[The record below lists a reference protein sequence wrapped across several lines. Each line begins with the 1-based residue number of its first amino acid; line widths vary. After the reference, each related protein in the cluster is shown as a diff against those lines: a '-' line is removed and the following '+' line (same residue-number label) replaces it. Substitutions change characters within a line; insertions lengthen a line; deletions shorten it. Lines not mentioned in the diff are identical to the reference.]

1 MARTPDPDLEDRIL
15 DAARRLW
22 KKGEGGES
30 LTMRAVARAAGTN
43 TPAVYRRFNRREE
56 ILQALIRQI
65 KQEVYQQIEA
75 APSAEEACER
85 YVDFGLHNPH
95 EYELYYL
102 HEHEVF
108 APDGPVNG
116 GPGNG
121 SSATKPVRRRRPSE
135 ELMKVKLAQQLGGES
150 EDYSRL
156 TLALWAVLHGTVML
170 LIRKTIPPHFE
181 PEMRSVC
188 RASVKALLHG
198 EARLRG

>member
-56 ILQALIRQI
+56 ILQALIRRI
-65 KQEVYQQIEA
+65 RQEVYQQLEA

-108 APDGPVNG
+108 AADEPANG
-116 GPGNG
+116 G
-121 SSATKPVRRRRPSE
+121 SATTPLRRRRPSE
-135 ELMKVKLAQQLGGES
+135 ELMKVKLAAQLGGS
-150 EDYSRL
+150 ADDYTRL
-156 TLALWAVLHGTVML
+156 SLALWAVLHGTVML
-170 LIRKTIPPHFE
+170 LIRKTIPPHFA